1 MSRITSPSS
10 GQAAIIHSYATSTSL
25 PATQGQRW
33 GYDTHS
39 CHDDPPAP
47 ADTQPGV
54 LALARRHGASNLRIY
69 GSIAKGQ
76 EHNGSDL
83 DLLVDLAADQT
94 LLGLIRLR
102 QELEDLLGCPV
113 DVTEAETLHPLIR
126 SEILAQAQ
134 LL

>member
-1 MSRITSPSS
+1 MSRTT
-10 GQAAIIHSYATSTSL
+10 ATTIR
-25 PATQGQRW
+25 QRLQ
-33 GYDTHS
+33 DLRL
-39 CHDDPPAP
+39 D
-47 ADTQPGV
+47 V
-54 LALARRHGASNLRIY
+54 LAVARRHGASNLRIY

-94 LLGLIRLR
+94 LLGLIQLR

-126 SEILAQAQ
+126 SKILGQS
-134 LL
+134 LPL

>member
-1 MSRITSPSS
+1 MSRT
-10 GQAAIIHSYATSTSL
+10 
-25 PATQGQRW
+25 PATTIRQRLQ
-33 GYDTHS
+33 DLRL
-39 CHDDPPAP
+39 D
-47 ADTQPGV
+47 V
-54 LALARRHGASNLRIY
+54 LAVARRHGASNLRIY

-94 LLGLIRLR
+94 LLGLIQLR

-126 SEILAQAQ
+126 SKILGQA
-134 LL
+134 LPL

>member
-1 MSRITSPSS
+1 M
-10 GQAAIIHSYATSTSL
+10 AI
-25 PATQGQRW
+25 PATQETSLSQRLQ
-33 GYDTHS
+33 G
-39 CHDDPPAP
+39 
-47 ADTQPGV
+47 
-54 LALARRHGASNLRIY
+54 AREEVIAVAHRHGACNLRIY

-126 SEILAQAQ
+126 SEVLNQA
-134 LL
+134 LPL

>member
-1 MSRITSPSS
+1 MSRT
-10 GQAAIIHSYATSTSL
+10 
-25 PATQGQRW
+25 PATTIRQRLQ
-33 GYDTHS
+33 DLRL
-39 CHDDPPAP
+39 D
-47 ADTQPGV
+47 V
-54 LALARRHGASNLRIY
+54 LAVARRHGASNLRIY

-94 LLGLIRLR
+94 LLGLIQLR

-126 SEILAQAQ
+126 SEILGQA
-134 LL
+134 LPL

>member
-1 MSRITSPSS
+1 MSRT
-10 GQAAIIHSYATSTSL
+10 
-25 PATQGQRW
+25 PATTIRQRLQ
-33 GYDTHS
+33 DLRL
-39 CHDDPPAP
+39 D
-47 ADTQPGV
+47 V
-54 LALARRHGASNLRIY
+54 LAVARRHGASNLRIY

-94 LLGLIRLR
+94 LLGLIQLR

-126 SEILAQAQ
+126 SKILGQS
-134 LL
+134 LPL

>member
-1 MSRITSPSS
+1 MSRT
-10 GQAAIIHSYATSTSL
+10 
-25 PATQGQRW
+25 PATTIRQRLQ
-33 GYDTHS
+33 DLRL
-39 CHDDPPAP
+39 D
-47 ADTQPGV
+47 V
-54 LALARRHGASNLRIY
+54 LAVARRHGASNLRIY

-94 LLGLIRLR
+94 LLELIQLR

-126 SEILAQAQ
+126 SKILGQA
-134 LL
+134 LPL